1 MRRLEG
7 KTAIVTGASKGIGAG
22 IARALASEGARVVV
36 NYASS
41 RKGADDVVAAITRD
55 GGEAIAVQASVSD
68 REDVKRLF
76 AETVSAFGGLDILV
90 NNAAVYGLTPLETI
104 TIDAF
109 RRQFDTNVLGV
120 IQTIQEAV
128 RHFGPSGGS
137 IVNIGS
143 IDSVRAVPG
152 MAVYSATKGALDC
165 LTRAFAAELGSRGIR
180 VNTLAPGGTHT
191 EGIERAGFIGS
202 PFEKDMIDKTP
213 LGRLGQ
219 PQDIAKVAAFLASD
233 DAAWITGDRLVASG
247 GFYG

>member
-1 MRRLEG
+1 MEKLAA
-7 KTAIVTGASKGIGAG
+7 KSAIVTGASKGIGAA
-22 IARALASEGARVVV
+22 IAKELAAQGARVVV
-36 NYASS
+36 NYASD
-41 RKGADDVVAAITRD
+41 RQGAEAVVEAIRAI
-55 GGEAIAVQASVSD
+55 GGQAIAVQASVADS
-68 REDVKRLF
+68 ESVKQLL
-76 AETVSAFGGLDILV
+76 AKTVAAFGPLDILV
-90 NNAAVYGLTPLETI
+90 NNAAVYGVTPLGSI
-104 TIDAF
+104 TAVDF
-109 RRQFDTNVLGV
+109 HRHFDTNVLGV

-128 RHFGPSGGS
+128 GHFNPRGGS

-165 LTRAFAAELGSRGIR
+165 LTRAFAAELGARRIR

-202 PFEKDMIDKTP
+202 SFEHEMVQKTP

-219 PQDIAKVAAFLASD
+219 PVDIARAVAFLASD
-233 DAAWITGDRLVASG
+233 DAAWITGDRMVASG